1 MVGLIGPRVQVSPFR
16 IRCLISCCLRRG
28 PQPDVI
34 VDPPL
39 LVIEI
44 ISPDDTYSDTQI
56 RVQDYLD
63 MGVQNVWI
71 VDPWTRTGRVCGSG
85 SWRECGRLEVEGT
98 SIYVDLG
105 DVFDKPR

>member
-1 MVGLIGPRVQVSPFR
+1 VPDFVLLASW
-16 IRCLISCCLRRG
+16 

-85 SWRECGRLEVEGT
+85 SWRECGRLQVEGT